1 MHLGSMN
8 KLNWIEKNLT
18 LEEKE
23 VKAAFLGQLRLTWKL
38 SRNKKSNHQFKL
50 SLSESPINMVQGVS
64 GIRAS
69 FTWLWWL
76 GFRLEPILATAP
88 KNDAHFKNG
97 QLKNN
102 HLDMLV

>member
-1 MHLGSMN
+1 
-8 KLNWIEKNLT
+8 
-18 LEEKE
+18 
-23 VKAAFLGQLRLTWKL
+23 
-38 SRNKKSNHQFKL
+38 
-50 SLSESPINMVQGVS
+50 MVQGVS

-69 FTWLWWL
+69 FTWLWWF